1 MNCDFA
7 HGEQELRTE
16 HADNPRVLRSNYKT
30 VMCNNWANAGY
41 CFHEDTCSFAHG
53 DEELQRFTG
62 SKDVAS
68 ALKLIRGGQNSLRKR
83 PTTAMSQTAAA
94 VGVALTSPI
103 AVNGTAA
110 TGSADHKLFAEFLE
124 FKKFKE
130 QTEGYSLCFIV
141 KK

>member
-1 MNCDFA
+1 
-7 HGEQELRTE
+7 
-16 HADNPRVLRSNYKT
+16 
-30 VMCNNWANAGY
+30 MCNNWANAGY

-83 PTTAMSQTAAA
+83 PTTAMSQTAA
-94 VGVALTSPI
+94 VG
-103 AVNGTAA
+103 NGLGLGAPMTMNGSAA
-110 TGSADHKLFAEFLE
+110 NGTGSADHKLFAEFLE

-130 QTEGYSLCFIV
+130 QTEGEISALIQLN
-141 KK
+141 